1 MRIGQTIGSGSF
13 QYRLSS
19 GNIGLMRQEDQNE
32 TTSGSTVAG
41 LRKFDGARVLVVEDE
56 LVNQMVC
63 KQVLEKMGIEVGVAE
78 NGQQAIETLDEQQFD
93 LVLMDCQMP
102 VLDGYKATE
111 QIRVKEQK
119 HNLPRIPIIALT
131 AHAMQ
136 GDREAC
142 IEAGMDDYLSKPFK
156 IPDLHNLLL
165 RWLPEGF

>member
-32 TTSGSTVAG
+32 TTSGSTVAE